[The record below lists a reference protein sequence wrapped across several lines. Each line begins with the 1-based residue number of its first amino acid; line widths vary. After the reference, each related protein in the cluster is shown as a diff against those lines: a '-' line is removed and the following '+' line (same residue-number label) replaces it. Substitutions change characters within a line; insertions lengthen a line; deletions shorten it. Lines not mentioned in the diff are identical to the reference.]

1 MGSLASD
8 QYCLVL
14 RVVDFV
20 LAAFGLILVDFVRL
34 VVCCDVRQWLIAVSV
49 GRFWLILWVWWFVVM
64 FGDAVVVVWYGFLG
78 DSRRFAMR
86 KVVDLGVLL
95 GL

>member
-1 MGSLASD
+1 MIL
-8 QYCLVL
+8 LVDFL
-14 RVVDFV
+14 RVVV
-20 LAAFGLILVDFVRL
+20 S
-34 VVCCDVRQWLIAVSV
+34 CDAQRWLIMVWI
-49 GRFWLILWVWWFVVM
+49 GKFWLILWVWWFVVM